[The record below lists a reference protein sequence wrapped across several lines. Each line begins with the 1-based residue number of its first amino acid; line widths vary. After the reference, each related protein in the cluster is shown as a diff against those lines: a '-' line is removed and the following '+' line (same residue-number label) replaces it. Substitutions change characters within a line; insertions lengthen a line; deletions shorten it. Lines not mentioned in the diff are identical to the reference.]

1 MKKKKMLLIGFGEGY
16 GGLEKATFSW
26 CSLLQNDYD
35 FEFLSYYR
43 LIDITKEKIERMN
56 CNHYRVSRYSK
67 KFFSYVRE
75 IYSFYHS
82 HNKYD
87 IIYCNAN
94 HASVILYTLP
104 VLFRRTPKIVFHS
117 HAGGGNCVELQ
128 KILRILVNRK
138 CDLKIACSEGA
149 AKWMYG
155 TDRNV
160 KIVYNGIDTEKYK
173 FNPNVRIRLRE
184 QYKIEDELV
193 IGYFSRLCEGKN
205 HRFLIEIFSEIIK
218 MGKKARLLIIGDGE
232 LKDEIIKQLEQ
243 LKLTDQTILLP
254 FQENIQDYYNM
265 ADIFVFPSIYVAE
278 AFPLI
283 GIEAQTNGLPTLM
296 SDRVPQSIAC
306 TPLADFESVNSTAK
320 RWAEKIMG
328 MKENSEREQYCEI
341 VARAG
346 FDQREM
352 AKKID
357 SLLQEL

>member
-1 MKKKKMLLIGFGEGY
+1 MKKKKMLLIGFGEEY
-16 GGLEKATFSW
+16 GGLEKATFAW

-67 KFFSYVRE
+67 KFFSFVRD

-117 HAGGGNCVELQ
+117 HASDGNCKGLHRM
-128 KILRILVNRK
+128 LRMWVNRR
-138 CDLKIACSEGA
+138 CDLKIACSEPA
-149 AKWMYG
+149 AQWMYG
-155 TDRNV
+155 ADRNV

-173 FNPNVRIRLRE
+173 FNPDVRIRLRE

-193 IGYFSRLCEGKN
+193 IGYFSRLCKGKN
-205 HRFLIEIFSEIIK
+205 HRFLIEIFSEIVK
-218 MGKKARLLIIGDGE
+218 TGKKARLLIIGDGE

-243 LKLTDQTILLP
+243 LNLTDRTILLP

-265 ADIFVFPSIYVAE
+265 TDIFVFPSERE

-306 TPLADFESVNSTAK
+306 TPLADFESLDNTAK
-320 RWAEKIMG
+320 GWAERIIR

-352 AKKID
+352 AKRID
-357 SLLQEL
+357 SLLQAL